1 MGMKERYV
9 YFLYTYYSGSYY
21 SGWILR
27 DVYSSLN
34 KARKHLKENGKITK
48 VLIK

>member
-9 YFLYTYYSGSYY
+9 YFLYTYY